1 MNEIY
6 SKVVVARVKRSSARL
21 PHDQGLTVP
30 LTGLSGGSS
39 RGQQAQLAN
48 GKPAFLKQ
56 LKQLLAHSSA
66 GTEDGH
72 RERSVR

>member
-1 MNEIY
+1 M
-6 SKVVVARVKRSSARL
+6 
-21 PHDQGLTVP
+21 
-30 LTGLSGGSS
+30 GLSGGSS
-39 RGQQAQLAN
+39 RSQQAQLAN
-48 GKPAFLKQ
+48 GKPTFFKQ